1 MNEEHG
7 YFVEQGP
14 ISDPRGHAK
23 LLQNIPA
30 EVEKLVRIVQ
40 GTTLHI
46 FWAERCGFQ
55 VTAERREELQL
66 RSMENRLRRLVEIDP
81 SPITEARPVEKKLIG
96 NCRDFS
102 LMLAMLLRASGIPAR
117 ARCGFGAYFMP
128 DHFEDHWVGE
138 YWNKVEQRWIL
149 VDAQLDDMQCE
160 VLRLPFDPLDVPRD
174 QFITGGL
181 AWQMCRSGQAD
192 PDQFGIADMHGLW
205 FVRGD
210 FIRDVA
216 AINKMEL
223 LPWDC
228 WGLIEGTD
236 ESLSREDYRFLDE
249 LAELTRGDVPEF
261 DKVRALYEGDARLRV
276 PGEIRSYTM
285 QGPIVE
291 KVEGHQMA

>member
-1 MNEEHG
+1 MNEEHR

-14 ISDPRGHAK
+14 MSDPGGQAQ
-23 LLQNIPA
+23 LMQNIPA

-55 VTAERREELQL
+55 VTAQRREELQL
-66 RSMENRLRRLVEIDP
+66 RSMENRLRRLVELDA

-138 YWNKVEQRWIL
+138 YWNEAQRRWIL

-174 QFITGGL
+174 QFIPGGL

-192 PDQFGIADMHGLW
+192 PDKFGIADMHGLW

-216 AINKMEL
+216 ALNKMEL

-228 WGLIEGTD
+228 WGLIQGTD
-236 ESLSREDYRFLDE
+236 ESLSREDYRFMDE
-249 LAELTRGDVPEF
+249 LAELTPGDVPEF
-261 DKVRALYEGDARLRV
+261 DKVRDLYEGDARLRV
-276 PGEIRSYTM
+276 PGEIRSYTV
-285 QGPIVE
+285 QGRIVE
-291 KVEGHQMA
+291 KVEGNQMA